1 VIIYSFTVFE
11 INKRLLLKQKT
22 MSQTL
27 QLNPSILR
35 SKFRIH
41 SIDILR
47 GIVMIIMALD
57 HTRDFLHI
65 PSDPTNL
72 QTTTPILF
80 FTRWITHFCAPV
92 FVFLSGTSAFLS
104 GRKKTKKELSSFL
117 FKRGIW
123 LIIIEVT
130 IFNLLLTF
138 DPTYSFLAVQVLW
151 VIGFSMIILAAA
163 IYLPIK
169 AIFLIGLIIVCGH
182 NLLDTFDF
190 AKPTETP
197 LWWGF
202 LHQQSFFPY
211 SPNRLFAILYPLLPW
226 PGVMMLGYG
235 VGSLYKKETDAKK
248 RRRILMTSGI
258 IVTLFFIALRFT
270 NVYGDPFEWHSQK
283 NLIFT
288 ILSFLNTTKYPASLL
303 FLSMT
308 LGPALVFLSLFENT
322 NGKWSKV
329 VSVYG
334 RVPFFYFLIHFFLI
348 HLICMILFF
357 AKGHTLS
364 QANTGLLHF
373 QAPDQGVP
381 LGIVYLIWLAVI
393 VVLYPVCKK
402 YDRLK
407 SSYKKWWFSYL

>member
-1 VIIYSFTVFE
+1 M
-11 INKRLLLKQKT
+11 N
-22 MSQTL
+22 QTL
-27 QLNPSILR
+27 QPNLSAVT

-47 GIVMIIMALD
+47 GVVMIIMALD

-104 GRKKTKKELSSFL
+104 GRKKTKKQLSSFL

-130 IFNLLLTF
+130 VFNLFLTF

-151 VIGFSMIILAAA
+151 IIGFSMIILSVV
-163 IYLPIK
+163 
-169 AIFLIGLIIVCGH
+169 IFLPMRIIFIIAFIIVCGH
-182 NLLDTFDF
+182 NFLDAFDY
-190 AKPTETP
+190 AKPAETP

-211 SPNRLFAILYPLLPW
+211 DHNRLFAILYPLLPW
-226 PGVMMLGYG
+226 PGVMMLGYC
-235 VGSLYKKETDAKK
+235 VGSLYKKEIDAKK
-248 RRRILMTSGI
+248 RQRILLTSGMI
-258 IVTLFFIALRFT
+258 ITLFFIALRFT
-270 NVYGDPFEWHSQK
+270 NIYGDPSEWHQQK
-283 NLIFT
+283 NVTFT

-303 FLSMT
+303 FLTMT
-308 LGPALVFLSLFENT
+308 LGPALIFLSLFE
-322 NGKWSKV
+322 KSKGRWTKI

-348 HLICMILFF
+348 HLICMVLFF
-357 AKGHTLS
+357 AKGHILAE
-364 QANTGLLHF
+364 ANTGLLHF
-373 QAPDQGVP
+373 QAPDQGVS
-381 LGIVYLIWLAVI
+381 LGMVYIIWIAVV

-407 SSYKKWWFSYL
+407 ASHKKWWLSYL